1 MTKYFGK
8 KNEIKNHF
16 FCNVLKISDLYFCY
30 FGAILGVFGDFGVMG
45 TKIAP
50 FEMKG
55 AIRTCI
61 YKERARARYT
71 RD

>member
-8 KNEIKNHF
+8 KNAIKNHF

-30 FGAILGVFGDFGVMG
+30 FWAILGVLGDFGVMG

-61 YKERARARYT
+61 YKERARAR
-71 RD
+71 